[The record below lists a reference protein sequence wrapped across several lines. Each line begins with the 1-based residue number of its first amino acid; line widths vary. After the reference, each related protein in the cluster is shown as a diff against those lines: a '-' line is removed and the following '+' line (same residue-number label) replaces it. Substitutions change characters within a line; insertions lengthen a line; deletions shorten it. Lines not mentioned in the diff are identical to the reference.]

1 MALSFATDIRPLF
14 RDEDIT
20 CMDGSGVHLD
30 DFAWMCVPAN
40 AQSVYEQVS
49 TGAMPP
55 DEPWSSDQVS
65 LLKKWMGRGL
75 SRLSLALEF
84 LESRPCVMKPVED
97 Q

>member
-40 AQSVYEQVS
+40 AQSVYDQVS

-55 DEPWSSDQVS
+55 GEPWSKDHVS
-65 LLKKWMGRGL
+65 LFKKWMDEGYP
-75 SRLSLALEF
+75 A
-84 LESRPCVMKPVED
+84 
-97 Q
+97 